1 MNLWRWIGGGCV
13 VLGVLV
19 GTMIR
24 GWPGLGAA
32 ATLLVLGGWG
42 LLYEPRNVAVRLAG
56 LAWTMRDFGR
66 GWLVSGDIGSGKTSS
81 GIVQLM
87 RQLFLNVPTWGGL
100 CIDEKGVFWETLTQ
114 MAAHHDRAEDVLV
127 LEVRPEGDAENWQPK
142 HRFNLV
148 GDRSIPNSTYAH
160 MVIDAAQS
168 LGQKNDQGFFR
179 EQAELHIAN
188 ALEALEVLGY
198 DVTLENVCQL
208 LTQESELSKAVVH
221 LRQVTTPS
229 ALRLAD
235 HFEQQ
240 LLRAPFEQRS
250 GVTSTVLN
258 YLRHFIEPDIAEV
271 FCRDSTFRLDDLD
284 EGKIACLLMPH
295 RHQSA
300 RRYVGVFLKGLVYLH
315 VLRRYNLPAEERGR
329 KNLLVIWID
338 EAQRFVTTSRNH
350 GEASVVDLVREANCA
365 VVLATQSITS
375 LVAVL
380 GRDTARVLALNL
392 RNRMGFKS
400 ADQEDAE
407 EVAGRLGKRKK
418 SKVSFSYGRGGRQR
432 TETKED
438 EFIVPPNELRQLRPH
453 QCLLLHCRGAHRR
466 WFLPPLL
473 PDGRVAPWFRRWWW
487 F

>member
-1 MNLWRWIGGGCV
+1 MNLWRWSGGGCV

-19 GTMIR
+19 GTMVR
-24 GWPGLGAA
+24 GWPGLGGA
-32 ATLLVLGGWG
+32 ATLLALGGWG
-42 LLYEPRNVAVRLAG
+42 LLYEPRNIAARLAG
-56 LAWTMRDFGR
+56 LIWTTRDYCR
-66 GWLVSGDIGSGKTSS
+66 GWLITGDIGSGKTSS

-87 RQLFLNVPTWGGL
+87 QQLFRNVPTWGGL
-100 CIDEKGVFWETLTQ
+100 CIDEKGVFWETLTR
-114 MAAHHDRAEDVLV
+114 MATHHNRARDVLI
-127 LEVRPEGDAENWQPK
+127 LEVRPEGDAGNWQPK

-148 GDRSIPNSTYAH
+148 GDRTIPNSTYAH
-160 MVIDAAQS
+160 MVIDAAQA

-208 LTQESELSKAVVH
+208 LTQEPELSKAVVH
-221 LRQVTTPS
+221 LRQVTTPA

-258 YLRHFIEPDIAEV
+258 YLRHFVEPDIAEV
-271 FCRDSTFRLDDLD
+271 FCRDSTFRLEDLD
-284 EGKIACLLMPH
+284 AGKIACLLMPH

-315 VLRRYNLPAEERGR
+315 VLRRYNLPAEERAR

-338 EAQRFVTTSRNH
+338 EAQRFVTTSKNH

-380 GRDTARVLALNL
+380 GRETAKVLALNL
-392 RNRMGFKS
+392 RNRMGFRT

-418 SKVSFSYGRGGRQR
+418 PKVSFSYGRGGRQR
-432 TETKED
+432 NVAQEE
-438 EFIVPPNELRQLRPH
+438 EFVVPPHELRRLRPH
-453 QCLLLHCRGAHRR
+453 QCLIVHCRGAHRR
-466 WFLPPLL
+466 RVLPPLL
-473 PDGRVAPWFRRWWW
+473 PDGRVAPWFRGWSW

>member
-1 MNLWRWIGGGCV
+1 MNPMRWIGGSGV
-13 VLGVLV
+13 VLGVLA
-19 GTMIR
+19 GTMVR
-24 GWPGLGAA
+24 GWPGLGGAA
-32 ATLLVLGGWG
+32 MLLALGGWS
-42 LLYEPRNVAVRLAG
+42 LLHESEKIAARLAG
-56 LAWTMRDFGR
+56 LRFTTRDLTR
-66 GWLVSGDIGSGKTSS
+66 GFLITGDIGSGKTSS

-87 RQLFLNVPTWGGL
+87 KQFFHNIPTWGGL

-114 MAAHHDRAEDVLV
+114 MAAHYNRAKDVLV
-127 LEVRPEGDAENWQPK
+127 LEVRPEESDGNWQPT

-160 MVIDAAQS
+160 MVIDAAQA
-168 LGQKNDQGFFR
+168 LGQSNDQGFFR

-208 LTQESELSKAVVH
+208 LTREHELSKAIIH
-221 LRQVTTPS
+221 LRQVTTPA

-271 FCRDSTFRLDDLD
+271 FCRDSTFRLEDLD

-300 RRYVGVFLKGLVYLH
+300 RRYVSVFLKGLVYLH
-315 VLRRYNLPAEERGR
+315 VLRRYNLPAEERAR

-338 EAQRFVTTSRNH
+338 EAQRFVTTSKNH

-380 GRDTARVLALNL
+380 GRETAKVLALNL
-392 RNRMGFKS
+392 RNRMGFRS

-418 SKVSFSYGRGGRQR
+418 QKVSFSYGRGGRQR
-432 TETKED
+432 NVAQEE
-438 EFIVPPNELRQLRPH
+438 EFVISPNELRRLSPH

-466 WFLPPLL
+466 CVLPPLQ
-473 PDGRVAPWFRRWWW
+473 PDGRVAPWFRRW
-487 F
+487 

>member
-13 VLGVLV
+13 ALGVLV
-19 GTMIR
+19 GTMVR

-32 ATLLVLGGWG
+32 ATLLALGGWG
-42 LLYEPRNVAVRLAG
+42 LLFEPRNIAARLAG
-56 LAWTMRDFGR
+56 LGWTTRDFAR
-66 GWLVSGDIGSGKTSS
+66 GWLITGDIGSGKTSS

-87 RQLFLNVPTWGGL
+87 RQLFRNLPTWGGL
-100 CIDEKGVFWETLTQ
+100 CIDEKGVFWETLTR
-114 MAAHHDRAEDVLV
+114 MATHHNRARDVLI
-127 LEVRPEGDAENWQPK
+127 LEVRPEGDAGNWQPK

-148 GDRSIPNSTYAH
+148 GDRTIPNSTYAH
-160 MVIDAAQS
+160 MVIDAAQA

-208 LTQESELSKAVVH
+208 LTHEPELSKAIVH
-221 LRQVTTPS
+221 LRQVTTPA

-271 FCRDSTFRLDDLD
+271 FCRDSTFRLEDLD

-300 RRYVGVFLKGLVYLH
+300 RRYVGVFLKGQVYLH
-315 VLRRYNLPAEERGR
+315 VLRRYNLPAEQRAR

-338 EAQRFVTTSRNH
+338 EAQRFVTTSKNH

-380 GRDTARVLALNL
+380 GRETAKVLALNL
-392 RNRMGFKS
+392 RNRMGFRS

-418 SKVSFSYGRGGRQR
+418 PKVSFSYGRGGRQR
-432 TETKED
+432 NVAQED
-438 EFIVPPNELRQLRPH
+438 DFVIPPHQLRQLRPH
-453 QCLLLHCRGAHRR
+453 QCLIVHCRGAHRR
-466 WFLPPLL
+466 RILPPLL
-473 PDGRVAPWFRRWWW
+473 PDGRVAPWFRRWW
-487 F
+487 

>member
-13 VLGVLV
+13 ALGVLV
-19 GTMIR
+19 GTMAC

-32 ATLLVLGGWG
+32 ATLLALGGWG
-42 LLYEPRNVAVRLAG
+42 LLYEREKIAARLAG
-56 LAWTMRDFGR
+56 LRFTIRDLTR
-66 GWLVSGDIGSGKTSS
+66 GFLITGDIGSGKTSS

-100 CIDEKGVFWETLTQ
+100 CIDEKGVFWETLTG
-114 MAAHHDRAEDVLV
+114 MATHYNRAKDVLV
-127 LEVRPEGDAENWQPK
+127 LQVRPEAGDGKWQPA

-160 MVIDAAQS
+160 MVIDAAQA

-208 LTQESELSKAVVH
+208 LTQEPELSKAVVH
-221 LRQVTTPS
+221 LRQVTTPA

-235 HFEQQ
+235 HFDQQ

-271 FCRDSTFRLDDLD
+271 FCRDSTFRLEDLD

-300 RRYVGVFLKGLVYLH
+300 RRYVSVFLKGLVYLH
-315 VLRRYNLPAEERGR
+315 VLRRYNLPAEERAR

-338 EAQRFVTTSRNH
+338 EAQRFVTMSKNH

-380 GRDTARVLALNL
+380 GRETAKVLALNL
-392 RNRMGFKS
+392 RNRMGFRS

-418 SKVSFSYGRGGRQR
+418 PKVSFSYGRGGWQR

-438 EFIVPPNELRQLRPH
+438 EFIISPNELRRLRPH

-466 WFLPPLL
+466 CVLPPLL
-473 PDGRVAPWFRRWWW
+473 PDGKVAPWFRRW
-487 F
+487 